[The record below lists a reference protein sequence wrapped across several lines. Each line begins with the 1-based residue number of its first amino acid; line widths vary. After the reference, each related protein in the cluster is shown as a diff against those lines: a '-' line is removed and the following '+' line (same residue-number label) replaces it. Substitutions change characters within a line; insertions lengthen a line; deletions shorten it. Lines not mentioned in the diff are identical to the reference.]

1 MYLPAAV
8 QWRLPSAVYKGVCR
22 PQSNG
27 ARGARFT
34 NALRDFPPRAICP
47 RQKKFAQVPLEAC
60 AHCSRY
66 GCQPEIEKKLCLRRA
81 ETHAAEEARS
91 GDSRNERSPQ
101 EKKPV
106 AKEVSGAS
114 PAAKE

>member
-8 QWRLPSAVYKGVCR
+8 QWRLPSAVYKGVCQ
-22 PQSNG
+22 PQSNA
-27 ARGARFT
+27 ARCEVYITHCGI
-34 NALRDFPPRAICP
+34 FPPSNLP
-47 RQKKFAQVPLEAC
+47 ETEKFAQVPLEAC

-66 GCQPEIEKKLCLRRA
+66 GRQPEIEKKLCLRRA
-81 ETHAAEEARS
+81 ETPAAEEASS

>member
-1 MYLPAAV
+1 MYLSAAV
-8 QWRLPSAVYKGVCR
+8 QCRLPSAVYKGVCR

-34 NALRDFPPRAICP
+34 NALRDFFLSNLPETEKICASPARGLRALQPVWVSARNREKIVFAPR
-47 RQKKFAQVPLEAC
+47 
-60 AHCSRY
+60 
-66 GCQPEIEKKLCLRRA
+66 
-81 ETHAAEEARS
+81 